1 MKGEGPR
8 RRVPVADRSEFP
20 LFVAARWTRLLRT
33 AYLLVQD
40 WPAAEDLTQAA
51 LVKAWLAWPR
61 LDGDPEAYVRKII
74 VTTHVSWWRRRRR
87 RGEVMTG
94 QPPERPG
101 AARDTDAVD
110 ERDAVWRALGRL
122 PAGQRAVVVLR
133 FFEDLTEA
141 QVASVLGC
149 SVGTVKSQTSRAL
162 AKLRI
167 DDTLMPAPT
176 ER

>member
-1 MKGEGPR
+1 M
-8 RRVPVADRSEFP
+8 ADRSDYP
-20 LFVAARWTRLLRT
+20 VFVAARWTRLLRV

-40 WPAAEDLTQAA
+40 WAGAEDLTQAA

-74 VTTHVSWWRRRRR
+74 VTTYVSWGRRRWRRSEAPTAQLPEQPG
-87 RGEVMTG
+87 RG
-94 QPPERPG
+94 
-101 AARDTDAVD
+101 RDMEQVD
-110 ERDAVWRALGRL
+110 DRDALWRALGRL
-122 PAGQRAVVVLR
+122 PARQRAVVVLR

-141 QVASVLGC
+141 QVAALLGC

-162 AKLRI
+162 AKLRV
-167 DDTLMPAPT
+167 DDTLLSAPT

>member
-1 MKGEGPR
+1 
-8 RRVPVADRSEFP
+8 VADRSDYP
-20 LFVAARWTRLLRT
+20 QFVTACWTRLLRT

-40 WPAAEDLTQAA
+40 WAAAEDLTQAA

-74 VTTHVSWWRRRRR
+74 VTTHISWWRRPWR
-87 RGEVMTG
+87 RGEVTTDFL
-94 QPPERPG
+94 PERADVPSDI
-101 AARDTDAVD
+101 DTVD
-110 ERDAVWRALGRL
+110 DRDAVWRALGRL

-133 FFEDLTEA
+133 FFEDMTEA

-162 AKLRI
+162 ARLRI
-167 DDTLMPAPT
+167 DDTLTPAPT

>member
-1 MKGEGPR
+1 
-8 RRVPVADRSEFP
+8 VADRSDYP
-20 LFVAARWTRLLRT
+20 VFVAARWTRLLRV

-40 WPAAEDLTQAA
+40 WAGAEDLTQAA

-74 VTTHVSWWRRRRR
+74 VTTYVSWGRRRWRRS
-87 RGEVMTG
+87 EAPTD
-94 QPPERPG
+94 QLPERPG
-101 AARDTDAVD
+101 RDSEMDQVD
-110 ERDAVWRALGRL
+110 DRDAVWRALGRL
-122 PAGQRAVVVLR
+122 PARQRAVVVLR

-141 QVASVLGC
+141 QVAGLLGC

-162 AKLRI
+162 AKLRV
-167 DDTLMPAPT
+167 DDTLLSAPT

>member
-1 MKGEGPR
+1 M
-8 RRVPVADRSEFP
+8 ADRSDYP
-20 LFVAARWTRLLRT
+20 GFVAARWTRLLRV

-40 WPAAEDLTQAA
+40 WASAEDLTQAA

-61 LDGDPEAYVRKII
+61 VDGDPEADVRKII
-74 VTTHVSWWRRRRR
+74 VTTYVSWGRRRWRRS
-87 RGEVMTG
+87 EAPTD
-94 QPPERPG
+94 QLPERSG
-101 AARDTDAVD
+101 RDSEMDQVD
-110 ERDAVWRALGRL
+110 DRDAVWRALGRL

-141 QVASVLGC
+141 QVAGILGC

-162 AKLRI
+162 AKLRV
-167 DDTLMPAPT
+167 DDTLLSAPT